1 MRETIELW
9 LNGCELTLEQRVLAA
24 LLLTLASE
32 FDAKPHTSTAAE
44 LRKTYLELRSSLKPA
59 DAEFDPLRDLI
70 TR

>member
-1 MRETIELW
+1 MQEVIEQW
-9 LNGCELTLEQRVLAA
+9 LSGCELTLEQRVLAG
-24 LLLTLASE
+24 LLLTLAKE

-59 DAEFDPLRDLI
+59 DADFDPLRDLI